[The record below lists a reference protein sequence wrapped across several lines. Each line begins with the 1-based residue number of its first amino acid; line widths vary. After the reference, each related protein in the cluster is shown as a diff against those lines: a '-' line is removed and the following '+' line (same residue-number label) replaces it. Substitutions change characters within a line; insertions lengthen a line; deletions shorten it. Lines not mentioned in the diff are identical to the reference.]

1 MIGDFGPPLP
11 GAATVDRCHRL
22 MRRLGWT
29 VGESASRTPDGSV
42 LWHVA
47 ATRQRHTIFAWAA
60 TQPAAWESVCR
71 MAGRAEKTGQ
81 TTPPHEN
88 CPSHPTPRVRLTP
101 ILPGSH
107 GL

>member
-1 MIGDFGPPLP
+1 MIGGFGSSLP

-47 ATRQRHTIFAWAA
+47 ATRQRHTIFVWAP
-60 TQPAAWESVCR
+60 TQPAAWETVCR

-81 TTPPHEN
+81 TMPPTKTAHLI
-88 CPSHPTPRVRLTP
+88 PRP
-101 ILPGSH
+101 ASD
-107 GL
+107 